1 MRTTALPLLRLL
13 TVAAAILLL
22 ASCHGTKEVAM
33 PEPAPRQTDAPV
45 VQHEKSVMNFTA
57 TVEGI
62 NVSGQL
68 RMAHDSVIWVS
79 VNKLVELGRAMAT
92 PDSVWVN
99 APLLDKHFAGNYAD
113 LSRRAKHTV
122 TFETLQEIA
131 TADNAEKLITA
142 LANSLGI
149 SATVRLAQ
157 RRRVDRISFP
167 FVKP

>member
-1 MRTTALPLLRLL
+1 MRTTTLPLRPLL
-13 TVAAAILLL
+13 TVLAAMLLL
-22 ASCHGTKEVAM
+22 ASCHSTKEVAL
-33 PEPAPRQTDAPV
+33 PEPTPHQPAPPV

-62 NVSGQL
+62 GVNGQM
-68 RMAHDSVIWVS
+68 RMAYDSVIWVS
-79 VNKLVELGRAMAT
+79 VTKLVELGRAMAT

-99 APLLDKHFAGNYAD
+99 APLLDKHFKGDYAD
-113 LSRRAKHTV
+113 LSRRAKRTV

-131 TADNAEKLITA
+131 TSDNAEELIVA

-149 SATVRLAQ
+149 NATVRLNQ
-157 RRRVDRISFP
+157 RRRVERISFP

>member
-1 MRTTALPLLRLL
+1 MRTATLPLLRLL
-13 TVAAAILLL
+13 AVTAAVLLL
-22 ASCHGTKEVAM
+22 ASCHGSKEVAM
-33 PEPAPRQTDAPV
+33 PEPAPRQADTPV
-45 VQHEKSVMNFTA
+45 EQHEKSVMNFSA

-62 NVSGQL
+62 GVTGQL
-68 RMAHDSVIWVS
+68 RMARDSIIWVS

-99 APLLDKHFAGNYAD
+99 APLLDKHFAGSYAD
-113 LSRRAKHTV
+113 LSRRAKRTV

-131 TADNAEKLITA
+131 TADNAEELITT

-149 SATVRLAQ
+149 NATVRLAQ
-157 RRRVDRISFP
+157 RRRVERTTFP